1 MRRMPETHSDLIAAA
16 RAALS
21 GGEWDTA
28 RDGFTRAIEQRETP
42 EALEGLGWALWWL
55 EKTEPSFA
63 AREKAYRAYLA
74 QSDPLAAARV
84 ATFLALD
91 IYDFHGEAV
100 SNGWL
105 QRAKRHLEGIETA
118 AEHGWIALWE
128 GHFVRLLHGDVATAR
143 RLATEAITIA
153 RRIGVPDLELLGIA
167 LEGHAL
173 VAEGRVEEGMRQL
186 DEATAAALA
195 GDISDLDA
203 AGAACCFL
211 MHACEQ
217 VRDYDRAAQWADR
230 VAEFSRRW
238 RIRPLYAICRVH
250 YAVVLYGRG
259 HWDEAEQVLTT
270 ALNELGAERG
280 PARNE
285 ATMHLGELRRRQGRW
300 DEAQTLFAEVE
311 GMSLALIGR
320 AAMALD
326 AGDAA
331 SAVPL
336 LERALRR
343 VASDNWTAR
352 TAALGLLARAQIAA
366 GMREPAARSLEDL
379 QSIADLVATD
389 HVRASARHAAAF
401 WMQAEGEQEAA
412 RHALEDAIDLFL
424 EAGAPYEAHGARLD
438 LVRTLATGGHAAL
451 AAQEAKVAHAAFEK
465 LGARRDAEVAMA
477 LVSEAAGGGRP
488 PAAATSDGPLS
499 RREAEVVAL
508 IAEGLGDKEIAA
520 RLHLSEH
527 TIHRHVSNVML
538 KLEVPSRAAA
548 VAQAVRRG
556 LI

>member
-1 MRRMPETHSDLIAAA
+1 VHCGVGVPHRAPLVRKHLRRRRLSHADGAGEAKSEHYLIAAA

-250 YAVVLYGRG
+250 YAVVLHISALTGERTSKLL
-259 HWDEAEQVLTT
+259 EAIDRV
-270 ALNELGAERG
+270 A
-280 PARNE
+280 
-285 ATMHLGELRRRQGRW
+285 ATRRQRVKTPELNRFIERVAAEHPPASPGRRHVRILYA
-300 DEAQTLFAEVE
+300 AQTAVAPPTFVLFT
-311 GMSLALIGR
+311 
-320 AAMALD
+320 
-326 AGDAA
+326 
-331 SAVPL
+331 
-336 LERALRR
+336 
-343 VASDNWTAR
+343 N
-352 TAALGLLARAQIAA
+352 
-366 GMREPAARSLEDL
+366 
-379 QSIADLVATD
+379 VATQFHFSYQRYLENRLREEFGFQGTPLRL
-389 HVRASARHAAAF
+389 HVRARRSRSAAGRPARHP
-401 WMQAEGEQEAA
+401 
-412 RHALEDAIDLFL
+412 
-424 EAGAPYEAHGARLD
+424 APRG
-438 LVRTLATGGHAAL
+438 
-451 AAQEAKVAHAAFEK
+451 
-465 LGARRDAEVAMA
+465 RR
-477 LVSEAAGGGRP
+477 P
-488 PAAATSDGPLS
+488 
-499 RREAEVVAL
+499 
-508 IAEGLGDKEIAA
+508 
-520 RLHLSEH
+520 
-527 TIHRHVSNVML
+527 
-538 KLEVPSRAAA
+538 
-548 VAQAVRRG
+548 RG
-556 LI
+556 S